1 MNNVILNKENG
12 NDQKPSTRSLLWLVS
27 IKDRVSRKLDGK
39 YKKIFDAAIDSF
51 IIFDMQG
58 NILDLN
64 VETEKLFECQ
74 YSNLIKLSGK
84 DIVHPDYYTHFG
96 RFLKEICSKGYSRCE
111 ILNIRK
117 DGSTFFSDLRGRLF
131 EHDGQLNLFAVFREI
146 TEHKKMERWTRHLLT
161 HDLLTGLYNRTYFE
175 EEISKL
181 ERGRVFPVSIIMID
195 VDGMKAINDG
205 QGHKAGDELLRR
217 VAHVLRISFRSAD
230 VVARIGGDEFAV
242 LLPGAH
248 SEKAKEA
255 ILRLRGSISDHN
267 SRAQGPKLNMSVG
280 AASGYQGADLR
291 KVLEEADM
299 NMYGDKISKTRDL
312 RIKATELHK
321 GVRRQS

>member
-1 MNNVILNKENG
+1 M
-12 NDQKPSTRSLLWLVS
+12 
-27 IKDRVSRKLDGK
+27 
-39 YKKIFDAAIDSF
+39 DSF
-51 IIFDMQG
+51 VIFDMGG
-58 NILDLN
+58 NIVDLN
-64 VETEKLFECQ
+64 EQTERMFERPYGKLIE
-74 YSNLIKLSGK
+74 LSGK
-84 DIVHPDYYTHFG
+84 DIVHPDHHSCFE
-96 RFLKEICSKGYSRCE
+96 RFLKEVYLKGYSQFE
-111 ILNIRK
+111 VMNIRG
-117 DGSTFFSDLRGRLF
+117 DGSTFLCDLRGTRF
-131 EHDGQLNLFAVFREI
+131 EHDGQFNLFATFREI
-146 TEHKKMERWTRHLLT
+146 TEYKKLEKWTKYLMT
-161 HDLLTGLYNRTYFE
+161 HDPLTELYNRAYFE
-175 EEISKL
+175 EEMLKL